1 MAFTRVRGPGITT
14 DDNYRVGILTATKFV
29 GPMQASGDSD
39 FTNIS
44 ATGIG
49 TIDGVKIGDPS
60 GIVTASSSSGI
71 VTYYGDASKLTGLTA
86 GQIPNL
92 AASKI
97 TSGTVATARLGSGTA
112 NNSSF
117 LRGDQS
123 WAAVTSTTINNNAND
138 RIITGSG
145 TANTLE
151 GESAL
156 TFDSNGLKIHG
167 TKKLYFGDSGTFQ
180 MNFSTHTFIEH
191 TSASGTFYI
200 QGDTLRITNKDRDET
215 YIECDDE
222 AGVKLKYANTTRC
235 ETTSTGVT
243 VTGALTATSFTGTL
257 NTAAQTN
264 ITSVGTLTGLVI
276 DNNTNTS
283 MSSGSA
289 GQLQVGG
296 DGYTGAIAL
305 DADAMHIYHNSAS
318 RALVFGTNET
328 ERLRI
333 ASDGNVTI
341 GNDGDSGSG
350 PSAGYDELV
359 IEGGNENIGMCFL
372 SPAANNVTQQIS
384 FGDSNNNQSGR
395 IIYNH
400 ASDYM
405 SLGVGGGADN
415 ERLRIASSGQILI
428 GETSTSGMSAN
439 DLGMKN
445 GAAIRFR
452 NAAGNAWINT
462 VGLDNSNNL
471 KLGWG
476 GATTEIHFGISGIGE
491 QMKLRSTGDL
501 IIGNGGTNSG
511 NATVQSFSAHGN
523 TAGESGFKSFDTT
536 SVAAG
541 VGGEITF
548 AGKFNTGAQD
558 YAYLGHIRGIKENA
572 TAGNTACALTF
583 HTRPTLTA
591 PQERLRIT
599 SDGRVVVT
607 CNGNQRGLEL
617 NIGSGAGSL
626 VFDRNGYITSFIRAS
641 DGGSNVGGGSGGGSR
656 MRLGKTQIHFDTFP
670 YVTNVG
676 DAVTYTERMRIDSSG
691 RVIIN
696 RAGND
701 FALESNDAAMHINTP
716 SDGGQGGLYVRCRGQ
731 SAGTA
736 SPHYGVKIDAINC
749 ANNANLQAGL
759 LIDLNQQYTQ
769 SGTGIQSDVYGS
781 YNTTK
786 CFDGILRKQVGA
798 FTNGYTYFSNIIETS
813 SGGASYHF
821 RGEDNGTQKIRIER
835 DGDID
840 NTNNSYGSLSD
851 VKLKQNIVDANSQ
864 WDDIKAVKVRNFN
877 FTAASGLETHK
888 QIGVV
893 AQELETVSAGL
904 VHTDNDITLDEA
916 TGEGTVTGTTKSVK
930 YSVLYM
936 KAIKALQEAMIKIE
950 TLEAKV
956 AALESS

>member
-1 MAFTRVRGPGITT
+1 
-14 DDNYRVGILTATKFV
+14 
-29 GPMQASGDSD
+29 
-39 FTNIS
+39 
-44 ATGIG
+44 
-49 TIDGVKIGDPS
+49 
-60 GIVTASSSSGI
+60 

-384 FGDSNNNQSGR
+384 FGD
-395 IIYNH
+395 
-400 ASDYM
+400 
-405 SLGVGGGADN
+405 
-415 ERLRIASSGQILI
+415 
-428 GETSTSGMSAN
+428 
-439 DLGMKN
+439 
-445 GAAIRFR
+445 
-452 NAAGNAWINT
+452 
-462 VGLDNSNNL
+462 
-471 KLGWG
+471 
-476 GATTEIHFGISGIGE
+476 
-491 QMKLRSTGDL
+491 
-501 IIGNGGTNSG
+501 
-511 NATVQSFSAHGN
+511 
-523 TAGESGFKSFDTT
+523 
-536 SVAAG
+536 
-541 VGGEITF
+541 
-548 AGKFNTGAQD
+548 
-558 YAYLGHIRGIKENA
+558 
-572 TAGNTACALTF
+572 
-583 HTRPTLTA
+583 
-591 PQERLRIT
+591 
-599 SDGRVVVT
+599 
-607 CNGNQRGLEL
+607 
-617 NIGSGAGSL
+617 
-626 VFDRNGYITSFIRAS
+626 
-641 DGGSNVGGGSGGGSR
+641 
-656 MRLGKTQIHFDTFP
+656 
-670 YVTNVG
+670 
-676 DAVTYTERMRIDSSG
+676 
-691 RVIIN
+691 
-696 RAGND
+696 
-701 FALESNDAAMHINTP
+701 
-716 SDGGQGGLYVRCRGQ
+716 
-731 SAGTA
+731 
-736 SPHYGVKIDAINC
+736 
-749 ANNANLQAGL
+749 
-759 LIDLNQQYTQ
+759 
-769 SGTGIQSDVYGS
+769 
-781 YNTTK
+781 
-786 CFDGILRKQVGA
+786 
-798 FTNGYTYFSNIIETS
+798 
-813 SGGASYHF
+813 
-821 RGEDNGTQKIRIER
+821 
-835 DGDID
+835 
-840 NTNNSYGSLSD
+840 
-851 VKLKQNIVDANSQ
+851 
-864 WDDIKAVKVRNFN
+864 
-877 FTAASGLETHK
+877 
-888 QIGVV
+888 
-893 AQELETVSAGL
+893 
-904 VHTDNDITLDEA
+904 
-916 TGEGTVTGTTKSVK
+916 
-930 YSVLYM
+930 
-936 KAIKALQEAMIKIE
+936 
-950 TLEAKV
+950 
-956 AALESS
+956 